1 MIENEYL
8 IAESL
13 DIEFE
18 YPEDYKKF
26 LKEMQVLDETS
37 WWLLGYNKGLSK
49 TCYEVLN
56 LDYKSTKLLIPFAKS
71 EESKI
76 LACFDSKH
84 RVWLTSSRGNDI
96 THANWEERFSLPTF
110 SAWLKRVLSSDL

>member
-37 WWLLGYNKGLSK
+37 WWFLGSNKGLSK
-49 TCYEVLN
+49 TWYEVLN
-56 LDYKSTKLLIPFAKS
+56 LDYKSMFHFQILVKCLIIVNNLIVNII
-71 EESKI
+71 KI
-76 LACFDSKH
+76 LTIN
-84 RVWLTSSRGNDI
+84 R
-96 THANWEERFSLPTF
+96 SLDKT
-110 SAWLKRVLSSDL
+110 LIKM